1 MEPTT
6 SLEDIIRGS
15 SRALVIGVGGGGDVV
30 GALACARF
38 LEFCGLEFF
47 LGGLSWERAVY
58 DPVPG
63 PRRLSEVNN
72 VRALHEYAW
81 LANAA
86 TRTSTGVYFAES
98 KMAAA
103 RETEVLLIDINGGV
117 QGVVAGVQA
126 AMKEFNTDLL
136 VGLDVGGDSLAEGH
150 EAGLRSPLADS
161 IVLAAFAELEKHG
174 QRTLWGV
181 FGYGSD
187 GELSVDEIEL
197 ALSKLAATGGL
208 LGCWSL
214 THNIAAELEEV
225 IKTVPTEASAIPL
238 RCFRGAYGESKIR
251 GGQRSVKLTP
261 LGALIFFLSATKLF
275 HTLAKPAQALL
286 NSSSLE
292 QANDALHA
300 IGIRTELDYE
310 RDIYQPAR
318 PQVIQTLLR

>member
-1 MEPTT
+1 MQSAT
-6 SLEDIIRGS
+6 SLEYIIRAA

-63 PRRLSEVNN
+63 PRRLSEVEN

-86 TRTSTGVYFAES
+86 SRTNTGVYFAES

-103 RETEVLLIDINGGV
+103 QQAEVLLVDINGGAE
-117 QGVVAGVQA
+117 GVGAGLEA
-126 AMKEFNTDLL
+126 AMKHFNADLL

-150 EAGLRSPLADS
+150 EVGLRSPLADS
-161 IVLAAFAELEKHG
+161 IVLAAFAEMEKRG
-174 QRTLWGV
+174 VRTLWGV

-187 GELSVDEIEL
+187 GELSVNEIEL
-197 ALSKLAATGGL
+197 ALSKLALAGGL

-214 THNIAAELEEV
+214 TPKIAAELEEV
-225 IKTVPTEASAIPL
+225 IKTVPTEASAIPVQ
-238 RCFRGAYGESKIR
+238 CFRGAYGEYKIR
-251 GGQRSVKLTP
+251 GGQRSVRLTP
-261 LGALIFFLSATKLF
+261 LTTLIFFMSATILF
-275 HTLAKPAQALL
+275 DTLAKPAQALL
-286 NSSSLE
+286 HSSSLE

-310 RDIYQPAR
+310 RDIYKPAR
-318 PQVIQTLLR
+318 PV